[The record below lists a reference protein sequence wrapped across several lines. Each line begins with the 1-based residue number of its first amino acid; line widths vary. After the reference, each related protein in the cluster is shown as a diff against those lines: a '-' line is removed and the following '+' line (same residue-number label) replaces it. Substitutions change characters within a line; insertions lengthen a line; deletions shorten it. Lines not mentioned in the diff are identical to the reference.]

1 MMLLILTITIILI
14 SGIIIYNF
22 RENDVVN
29 IICFGII
36 LFSVAIFILEAV
48 VLCMNH
54 FSAPGLAEQYSQRY
68 EFLTYQMENNL
79 YENENEIGKKQLY
92 SEIQSYNEDI
102 ASGKRMQNDVWV
114 GVFYPPIYDELEL
127 IELE

>member
-1 MMLLILTITIILI
+1 MMLLILTIAIILI
-14 SGIIIYNF
+14 SGIIYNF
-22 RENDVVN
+22 QENDVVN
-29 IICFGII
+29 ITCFII
-36 LFSVAIFILEAV
+36 IVFSVVIFILEAV
-48 VLCMNH
+48 ALCMNH

-92 SEIQSYNEDI
+92 SEIQSYNEDV

-114 GVFYPPIYDELEL
+114 GVFYPPPPHL
-127 IELE
+127 

>member
-1 MMLLILTITIILI
+1 MMLLILTIAIILI
-14 SGIIIYNF
+14 SGIIYNF
-22 RENDVVN
+22 QENDVVN
-29 IICFGII
+29 IICFII
-36 LFSVAIFILEAV
+36 IVISVVIFILDAV
-48 VLCMNH
+48 ALCINH
-54 FSAPGLAEQYSQRY
+54 FSAPWLAEQYSQHY
-68 EFLTYQMENNL
+68 EFLTYQLENNL

-92 SEIQSYNEDI
+92 SEIQSYNEDV